1 MYLENSRRG
10 DRPAGAADNSAM
22 IRSPARSAAKRDKT
36 RDKIKAA
43 AGQLFARYGID
54 AVTIRDIAKASGQR
68 NGGSVNY
75 YFGSKDEL
83 VIEILNDV
91 ARINEERRTRDLDAL
106 EASGKPITLREI
118 LRLLTGLQGMD
129 TVELHRLFTML
140 QIYRRDLMHTE
151 IPGKWDTA
159 YQRCVEHLRTLLPG
173 HPPKVLEQRLYFLV
187 PFLWTF
193 MATREGGEERAEF
206 WKEFWAD
213 PSTLESL
220 LDAAEGLLAQPAS
233 QQTLNAIK
241 MAGIPEA

>member
-1 MYLENSRRG
+1 
-10 DRPAGAADNSAM
+10 M
-22 IRSPARSAAKRDKT
+22 IKSLAKPPAKRDKT
-36 RDKIKAA
+36 REKIKLA

-91 ARINEERRTRDLDAL
+91 ARINEERRARDLDTL
-106 EASGKPITLREI
+106 EASGKPITIREI
-118 LRLLTGLQGMD
+118 LRLLTGVQGMD

-159 YQRCVEHLRTLLPG
+159 YQRCVDHLRRLLPD
-173 HPPKVLEQRLYFLV
+173 HPPKVLEQRLYFLI
-187 PFLWTF
+187 PFIWTF
-193 MATREGGEERAEF
+193 MATREGGEDRAEF
-206 WKEFWAD
+206 WKKFWAD
-213 PSTLESL
+213 PSTLESF
-220 LDAAEGLLAQPAS
+220 LDAAEGQLIQPAS
-233 QQTLNAIK
+233 VETLDAIRAFDADQADNK
-241 MAGIPEA
+241 S